1 MPLTVTTALS
11 EVWYVLR
18 TKDDCTDL
26 DLFSTEKGKI
36 ENIIA
41 TNNEGRNLKG
51 EARAIEF
58 SYNYKAWDEINERY
72 VNTSMICFMNVRLS
86 QIFRTSVL
94 KALNF
99 I

>member
-1 MPLTVTTALS
+1 MSTELNTCITEIKEVPLTVTTALS
-11 EVWYVLR
+11 EGWYVLR

-51 EARAIEF
+51 QASANEF
-58 SYNYKAWDEINERY
+58 TYNKNA
-72 VNTSMICFMNVRLS
+72 
-86 QIFRTSVL
+86 
-94 KALNF
+94 
-99 I
+99 